1 MFETAFPGTQTFL
14 PLFTNAAAQ
23 PLSRFHQHSAI
34 YNEAGRARIQSTFS
48 GVCLVFIWCLLLFG
62 NTLSRSD
69 LSTENGLNTGVIIT
83 CSQRQKH
90 IKPFGRHSKTAC
102 REFESYCPCQT
113 QKSEKRLKQA
123 ISRTFLFDISSKKS
137 HGARSENTVLTLKK
151 SSKCSSG
158 GNKSTVSV
166 GYIIKISAVFGWL
179 ITKLFADFKKISPQH
194 LRMALRSF
202 AFSLFSVA
210 DFDSFIKILISQYI
224 ILSILR

>member
-69 LSTENGLNTGVIIT
+69 LSTENGLNTSVIIT

-102 REFESYCPCQT
+102 RGFKSFCPCQT
-113 QKSEKRLKQA
+113 DSLKNGLFKPFLRLF
-123 ISRTFLFDISSKKS
+123 FLFR
-137 HGARSENTVLTLKK
+137 AVLMLGEWVKNPRF
-151 SSKCSSG
+151 G
-158 GNKSTVSV
+158 V
-166 GYIIKISAVFGWL
+166 YLVFMGIGLYRELLRFAAGFWL
-179 ITKLFADFKKISPQH
+179 IHLVPSACFFDFATVDF
-194 LRMALRSF
+194 
-202 AFSLFSVA
+202 
-210 DFDSFIKILISQYI
+210 
-224 ILSILR
+224 

>member
-34 YNEAGRARIQSTFS
+34 YNEVGRARIQSTFS

-102 REFESYCPCQT
+102 RGFKSFCPCQT
-113 QKSEKRLKQA
+113 QSLKNGLFKPFLRLF
-123 ISRTFLFDISSKKS
+123 FLYR
-137 HGARSENTVLTLKK
+137 AVLML
-151 SSKCSSG
+151 G
-158 GNKSTVSV
+158 EWVRNPRFGV
-166 GYIIKISAVFGWL
+166 YLVFMGIGL
-179 ITKLFADFKKISPQH
+179 YREL
-194 LRMALRSF
+194 
-202 AFSLFSVA
+202 
-210 DFDSFIKILISQYI
+210 
-224 ILSILR
+224 